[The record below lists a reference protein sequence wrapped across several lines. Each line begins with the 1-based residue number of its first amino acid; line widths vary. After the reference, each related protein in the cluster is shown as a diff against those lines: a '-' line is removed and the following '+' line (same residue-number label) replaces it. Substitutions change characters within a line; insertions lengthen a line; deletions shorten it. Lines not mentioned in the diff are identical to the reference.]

1 MTELESVGK
10 HQNSPKGRVEAE
22 VTALCCAASNLWKMR
37 MANDTADHVIDA
49 VGEIWGALGVVAAT
63 VEDIKAAIENAHD
76 HAPPLPLIPAKL
88 PYRSFPRKRESRL

>member
-1 MTELESVGK
+1 MTELEAVRD

-22 VTALCCAASNLWKMR
+22 VAALCRAASTLWKMR
-37 MANDTADHVIDA
+37 MANDTADHVIDS

-76 HAPPLPLIPAKL
+76 RALSCRVGSSKQP
-88 PYRSFPRKRESRL
+88 KRQRQ